1 MYPGLCGTAL
11 SKNRY
16 RWSTDESE
24 CLTHGRGFQAVVPG
38 GWAQAWYKAPELRG
52 IPQGS
57 VLGTQWLE
65 WREPPPQSSPGSGR
79 VSSSQSGK
87 RSSLRTTGRALRKHW
102 PRTRPICFHRSKSLK
117 WVANSSGAC
126 TSRSTGCSV
135 SKKANPKRL
144 ASTLSL
150 PGTRRNRNIWLTVKK
165 INHQIRLR
173 NARTLACWLELSTSH
188 AGVHSTPHCENTCSE
203 SYSIWTCSLS
213 QLGDLPFLLQNE
225 LSIETFFLSNF

>member
-1 MYPGLCGTAL
+1 MVYWWVRVPDSWVGLPGCGARRVGTGLVQSSRAQGDPPGLCAWDTMTGVERTA
-11 SKNRY
+11 
-16 RWSTDESE
+16 
-24 CLTHGRGFQAVVPG
+24 
-38 GWAQAWYKAPELRG
+38 
-52 IPQGS
+52 
-57 VLGTQWLE
+57 
-65 WREPPPQSSPGSGR
+65 PPQSSPGSGR
-79 VSSSQSGK
+79 VSSSRSGK